1 MTITVVEKVLRQD
14 IERLRVQ
21 WVGMKDEVN
30 LCHAELASLRAS
42 NAELFEA
49 LLPFAKRAEYFEE
62 RLKANGGKCTDNDDY
77 CDDPPSDIYLGHLR
91 KARAALAKAK
101 G

>member
-1 MTITVVEKVLRQD
+1 MLEKVSRQD

-30 LCHAELASLRAS
+30 LCHAELASLRTS

-49 LLPFAKRAEYFEE
+49 LEAYAKEFGE
-62 RLKANGGKCTDNDDY
+62 TDY
-77 CDDPPSDIYLGHLR
+77 Y
-91 KARAALAKAK
+91 RAALAKAK
-101 G
+101 GEA